1 MPAVDQHPL
10 SDILPDIDPDGEPPV
25 VQITAAVHQGISRG
39 VLVPDLR
46 MPTVRA
52 LADELHVAVNTVAK
66 AYRRLEDDGSLISR
80 GRSGTFVALGASERD
95 AELAQAV
102 SRLVVAARHCEA
114 DWDTVSAMLRPHFT
128 RA

>member
-1 MPAVDQHPL
+1 MDRHPL
-10 SDILPDIDPDGEPPV
+10 ASILPGIDPEGEPPV
-25 VQITAAVHQGISRG
+25 VQITTAVHLGIARG
-39 VLVPDLR
+39 VLVPELR

-52 LADELHVAVNTVAK
+52 LADELGVAVNTVAK

-102 SRLVVAARHCEA
+102 SKLVVAARHCEA
-114 DWDTVSAMLRPHFT
+114 DWDTVAAMLRPHFS
-128 RA
+128 RR

>member
-1 MPAVDQHPL
+1 MSADERHPL
-10 SDILPDIDPDGEPPV
+10 EAILPDIDPGGEPPV
-25 VQITAAVHQGISRG
+25 VQITTAVHHGISRG
-39 VLVPDLR
+39 VLPPDLR

-52 LADELHVAVNTVAK
+52 LAGTLSVAVNTVAK

-114 DWDTVSAMLRPHFT
+114 DWETVSRMLKPHF